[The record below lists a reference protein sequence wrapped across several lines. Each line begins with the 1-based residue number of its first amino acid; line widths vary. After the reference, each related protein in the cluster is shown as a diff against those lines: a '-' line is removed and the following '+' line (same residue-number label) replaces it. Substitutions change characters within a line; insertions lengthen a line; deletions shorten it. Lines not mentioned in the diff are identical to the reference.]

1 MYKVK
6 THAAANAKA
15 KAILGRLLKDEEYDA
30 LLKLET
36 VEEVLEYLKNNT
48 HYAKIFED
56 EALQLEEYEVLIKKY
71 FFNVYE
77 KLYHFYIDA
86 YRSFFKAMFCRY
98 EVENLK
104 LFIRVLS
111 RNESLKDLRDHLI
124 YSQLYSNLDY
134 DQLEKAVSVRELL
147 EMIDHTIYHEPLVL
161 FLEEDSERMIFHME
175 MILDRIYFNQL
186 KAAIESLKRKDR
198 ALMLELLGINIDILN
213 VQWIYRGRLFFD
225 ISSEEL
231 FNFTLEGGRRY
242 DYKALKSL
250 CYMELEDFRRFIS
263 DGDYKDIFQDREY
276 MMERAM
282 ERHLYY
288 RLDEYTKDAGLSI
301 VLPVVLLFKFE
312 YEMRDLFTIM
322 EGKKYRF
329 DNIKDLLIR
338 ELGRER

>member
-6 THAAANAKA
+6 THAAANAKS
-15 KAILGRLLKDEEYDA
+15 KVILGRLLKDEEYEA

-36 VEEVLEYLKNNT
+36 VEQVLEYLKNDT
-48 HYAKIFED
+48 HYAKVFEQ
-56 EALQLEEYEVLIKKY
+56 ESLQLEEYEVLIKKY
-71 FFNVYE
+71 FFNAYE

-86 YRSFFKAMFCRY
+86 YRNFFKAMFCRY

-111 RNESLKDLRDHLI
+111 RGESLTYLRDHLI
-124 YSQLYSNLDY
+124 YSELYANLDY
-134 DQLEKAVSVRELL
+134 DQLEKALSVRELL
-147 EMIDHTIYHEPLVL
+147 EMIEYTIYHEPLKR
-161 FLEEDSERMIFHME
+161 FLDEDSERMIFHME

-186 KAAIESLKRKDR
+186 KSAIESLKRKDR
-198 ALMLELLGINIDILN
+198 DLMLELLGINIDILN
-213 VQWIYRGRLFFD
+213 VQWIFRGRLYFD

-242 DYKALKSL
+242 DFKVLKSL
-250 CYMELEDFRRFIS
+250 CYMDIEAFRRFIS
-263 DGDYKDIFQDREY
+263 GGDYGDIIQDREY

-288 RLDEYTKDAGLSI
+288 RLDEYTKDSGLSI

-322 EGKKYRF
+322 EGKKYRI
-329 DNIKDLLIR
+329 DNIKELLIR